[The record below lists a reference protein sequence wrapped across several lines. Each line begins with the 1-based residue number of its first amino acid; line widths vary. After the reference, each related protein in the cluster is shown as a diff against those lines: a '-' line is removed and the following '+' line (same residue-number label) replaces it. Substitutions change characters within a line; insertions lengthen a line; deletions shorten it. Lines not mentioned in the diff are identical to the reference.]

1 MALTKL
7 MGQNFR
13 VIESSAVINEAV
25 SCQVQISGNQ
35 EQVNTKDSAGMFTDE
50 QMVSRGWNVNVET
63 LDVSVATLRKWIRRF
78 VEQGIS
84 DESGATGVVIGWDQ
98 TSGDNNATPE
108 TELFARSGQAWL
120 TSLSFSAN
128 NRQTCRL
135 SLQFQGNGA
144 IS

>member
-1 MALTKL
+1 